1 MEGRNRIV
9 INDMKHTLHRFA
21 NINPKS
27 SSSED
32 ERFKL
37 IMYKIIEEPF

>member
-21 NINPKS
+21 NSNPKS
-27 SSSED
+27 SSDEED
-32 ERFKL
+32 RLKS